1 MLVFSKLGIYE
12 YRKTGT
18 YDIDRFNFIIVII
31 IIMIRAVDKREYLV
45 IISNNFS
52 LFFIKAYVVTL
63 HLNRLDETVH
73 EVTTYCFNE
82 K

>member
-1 MLVFSKLGIYE
+1 
-12 YRKTGT
+12 
-18 YDIDRFNFIIVII
+18 
-31 IIMIRAVDKREYLV
+31 MIRAVDKREYLV

-73 EVTTYCFNE
+73 EVTTYFFNE